1 LQQTITANHRSEDF
15 AMPISRRSF
24 VHHAMLITSGTAA
37 AAAQTLSPEY
47 LASTPLIQTAHPRIT
62 GLAQDITRTAQSEV
76 EAAVLIHDWVR
87 DDIAFGLPGGFYN
100 TSAVETLDAK
110 VGYCNTKVTLFQA
123 LLRAVAI
130 PARIRMMDLSKQ
142 VLDGLFDPGTAYVD
156 HAIAEVYLKG
166 RWIKVD
172 SYVTDRRLMA
182 AARKKLLKTHEQ
194 AGFGI
199 HINGNSQWDGAT
211 DNFIQCLNDGSI
223 QNYVLKDHGVFADVA
238 DFYQQAQQARNRST
252 FFSALA
258 LRLGHSF
265 INRQIQSVR
274 AGT

>member
-1 LQQTITANHRSEDF
+1 MSAPMRWPTKVCPNPSYCSKLLQQTITANHRSEDF

-24 VHHAMLITSGTAA
+24 VHHAMLITSGTA
-37 AAAQTLSPEY
+37 
-47 LASTPLIQTAHPRIT
+47 
-62 GLAQDITRTAQSEV
+62 
-76 EAAVLIHDWVR
+76 
-87 DDIAFGLPGGFYN
+87 
-100 TSAVETLDAK
+100 
-110 VGYCNTKVTLFQA
+110 
-123 LLRAVAI
+123 
-130 PARIRMMDLSKQ
+130 
-142 VLDGLFDPGTAYVD
+142 YVD

-172 SYVTDRRLMA
+172 SYVTDRRLVA
-182 AARKKLLKTHEQ
+182 AARKKLLKTREQ
-194 AGFGI
+194 TGFGI

-238 DFYQQAQQARNRST
+238 DFYQQPQQARNRST

-274 AGT
+274 AST